1 MEKGMEAAKLKAA
14 ATYNAAADHFD
25 DGPLAFWDRYG
36 RRTIERLALRQGSA
50 VLDVGCGSGASA
62 IPAAE
67 AVGPKGRVVG
77 VDLAE
82 RLLALARTKAVRRKL
97 DNIEFVRGDM
107 EHLDFPDGSFDA
119 VVCVFAIFFVPDME
133 RQVAEQWRLV
143 RPGGRLALTTW
154 GPRMFEPG
162 SSGWWAAVRQVRHD
176 LIPAVSPW
184 ERIMT
189 PAALRQLLTG
199 SGIGQADIVAED
211 GRQVL
216 RSPDDWWTV
225 VLGSGYR
232 WTVDQV
238 DKEAIERVRAANLG
252 PAAGEQ
258 RDVHRDERHLRRG
271 QEALAKRPLRRA
283 SGAGAFA
290 CQSRVGADLRSPSLA
305 PWRRGRRLS
314 SRP

>member
-36 RRTIERLALRQGSA
+36 SRTIERLALARGAA

-67 AVGPKGRVVG
+67 AVGPQGRVVG

-82 RLLALARTKAVRRKL
+82 RLLALARTKAARRKL

-107 EHLDFPDGSFDA
+107 ERLDFPDGSFDA

-133 RQVAEQWRLV
+133 RQVAELWRLV
-143 RPGGRLALTTW
+143 RPGGQLVLTTW
-154 GPRMFEPG
+154 GLRMFEPG
-162 SSGWWAAVRQVRHD
+162 SSAWWAAVRQIRPD

-199 SGIGQADIVAED
+199 SGIGEADVVAED
-211 GRQVL
+211 GQQAL
-216 RSPDDWWTV
+216 RAPDDWWTV

-232 WTVDQV
+232 WTVDQM
-238 DKEAIERVRAANLG
+238 DDDAIARVRAANL
-252 PAAGEQ
+252 ET
-258 RDVHRDERHLRRG
+258 LRRNG
-271 QEALAKRPLRRA
+271 VTSIETNVIYAVATKP
-283 SGAGAFA
+283 
-290 CQSRVGADLRSPSLA
+290 
-305 PWRRGRRLS
+305 
-314 SRP
+314 